1 MCITCLCVLGG
12 CSTRVSL
19 VHGQMTIK
27 YLLTFLN
34 PFHRIQCSCGSVV
47 EHCVSSTKGCGFN
60 SQETHILIIHVEPEC
75 TVIHALDKCI
85 NVNSAK
91 MRAEHV

>member
-1 MCITCLCVLGG
+1 MYNSDAFVVWWVHVHHLFVCIGWVPGG
-12 CSTRVSL
+12 GGGGGGYSTRVSL

-27 YLLTFLN
+27 YLHTFLN

-60 SQETHILIIHVEPEC
+60 SQETHILII
-75 TVIHALDKCI
+75 
-85 NVNSAK
+85 NV
-91 MRAEHV
+91 